1 MTVLLVCC
9 NRSYRVG
16 LKADLSALTKSY
28 ICFIY
33 KQLMDSAC
41 ITRALG
47 AAMLLTLNIQLR
59 TLGTFQFV
67 VGS

>member
-47 AAMLLTLNIQLR
+47 AAMLLTLNIQ
-59 TLGTFQFV
+59 
-67 VGS
+67 